1 MTTPAATPAA
11 TSIAVAGATGTVGR
25 HVVAV
30 LRARGHGV
38 VELSRAR
45 GVDLRRPAGAP
56 IADVAALLQDCSAV
70 IDCLNVATMARR
82 ESIAGF
88 TSTTATLLAAGRA
101 AEVPHHV
108 ALSIVGIDRA
118 PTAYYAGK
126 RAQERLVA
134 AHGGA
139 ATILRATQFHEF
151 AGQMAPALRRGPV
164 LLAPCMR
171 LAPVAASEVAEA
183 LVDLATG
190 TPPSAVGG
198 PRRLEM
204 GGPVVHRFPDLVR
217 RLGLP
222 GRVVPIPY
230 PGRGARA
237 VAGGALLPHSPW
249 RTGRETFEE
258 WLVRSTA
265 PERSVV

>member
-1 MTTPAATPAA
+1 MTTPT
-11 TSIAVAGATGTVGR
+11 TIAVAGATGTVGR

-38 VELSRAR
+38 VELAR
-45 GVDLRRPAGAP
+45 SKGIDLRRPPEAP
-56 IADVAALLQDCSAV
+56 IADVVALLEDCSAV
-70 IDCLNVATMARR
+70 IDCLNVTTMARR

-88 TSTTATLLAAGRA
+88 TSTTAILLAAGRA

-108 ALSIVGIDRA
+108 VLSIVGIDRA

-134 AHGGA
+134 EHDGA
-139 ATILRATQFHEF
+139 VTVLRATQFHEF
-151 AGQMAPALRRGPV
+151 PGQMAPSLRRGPV
-164 LLAPCMR
+164 LLAPRMR
-171 LAPVAASEVAEA
+171 LAPIAAREVAEA
-183 LVDLATG
+183 LVDLAAG
-190 TPPSAVGG
+190 PPPAAAGG

-204 GGPVVHRFPDLVR
+204 GGPAVHRLPDLVR

-237 VAGGALLPHSPW
+237 VAGGALLPDAPW

-258 WLVRSTA
+258 WLVRSA
-265 PERSVV
+265 MPERSVA